1 MAKKTTKTTFKKG
14 DVVLHKEQNKMF
26 KVETV
31 GTYAKGKLFTLAELS
46 TKGEVEYKRYYAD
59 KLADTCTKLKNTK
72 ATKVLFAKK

>member
-1 MAKKTTKTTFKKG
+1 MAKKTTKTTFRKG

-31 GTYAKGKLFTLAELS
+31 GTYPKGKLFTLAELS

-59 KLADTCTKLKNTK
+59 KMADTCTKLKNTT